1 SASSH
6 QARSQ
11 DIVMRTPYLTPFVA
25 GLLLLFS
32 GGMKAIANEPLAQ
45 LQLMTAAELKANAG
59 GHFIT
64 TASIN
69 GADIKV
75 LVDTGAT
82 MVALSYEDASDAGLR
97 PSDLDYNV
105 PITTANGVAQAAR
118 VSISR
123 IEVEGIR
130 VDDVDG
136 IVLPEGALH
145 GTLLGMTFLSRL
157 KTFK

>member
-1 SASSH
+1 
-6 QARSQ
+6 
-11 DIVMRTPYLTPFVA
+11 MRTPYLTPFIA

-32 GGMKAIANEPLAQ
+32 GGVKAIAYEAAAQ
-45 LQLMTAAELKANAG
+45 PQLMTAAELKATVN

-69 GADIKV
+69 GNDIRV

-82 MVALSYEDASDAGLR
+82 MVALSYEDAGNVGLR

-105 PITTANGVAQAAR
+105 PVATANGVAQAAR
-118 VSISR
+118 VSIGR

-136 IVLPEGALH
+136 LVLPEGALH
-145 GTLLGMTFLSRL
+145 GTLLGMSFLSRL
-157 KTFK
+157 RTFKVEDGVLYLRD